1 MGSCRKTVMSP
12 IQVLDLAPISLNKS
26 QPLHDDFKKL
36 AADLDTSFADIG
48 FAYIKNHGIGQD
60 IIDNAM
66 EASMKFFKLAH
77 DVKTLSRKG
86 SEYQGWVE
94 QGREIFDQDED
105 GKVAELEVRETYDLK
120 NISPSGIFPDKNCP
134 ELRTA
139 LTRLSEESKAL
150 TKRLLHCL
158 SLALGKQGDFLNG
171 QHQGMLS
178 EGMEDEVECSTTLRS
193 IHYPP
198 IPDNLA
204 AQPGIIRC
212 GEHSD
217 YGTITLLFQDSLGG
231 LEVKDVTGTWVSA
244 NPIPGTILVNVGD
257 LLEAM
262 TAGKYPATR
271 HRVVVPEQEFMRK
284 TLRQSIAFFVHPDDA
299 IVCEPLSGPDPR
311 YPPVTAR
318 GHLEN
323 RFKATYGARLE

>member
-1 MGSCRKTVMSP
+1 MTS
-12 IQVLDLAPISLNKS
+12 IQVVDLAAISLDIRDPPEEDYKA
-26 QPLHDDFKKL
+26 L
-36 AADLDTSFADIG
+36 AAALDTSFADIG

-60 IIDNAM
+60 IIHNAM
-66 EASMKFFKLAH
+66 EASMKFFNMDQK
-77 DVKTLSRKG
+77 VKTLSRKG
-86 SEYQGWVE
+86 IEYQGWVE

-120 NISPSGIFPDKNCP
+120 NISSSGIFPDKQCP
-134 ELRTA
+134 ELRA
-139 LTRLSEESKAL
+139 GLTRLSEESKEL
-150 TKRLLHCL
+150 TKRLLRCL
-158 SLALGKQGDFLNG
+158 SLAMGMPNDYLTM

-178 EGMEDEVECSTTLRS
+178 EGMEDSVECSTTLRS

-198 IPDNLA
+198 IPDSLA

-231 LEVKDVTGTWVSA
+231 LEVKDVAGNWVSA
-244 NPIPGTILVNVGD
+244 NPIPGTILINVGD

-262 TAGKYPATR
+262 TTGRYPATR
-271 HRVVVPEQEFMRK
+271 HRVVVPEQEFRRM

-299 IVCEPLSGPDPR
+299 VVCQPLSGPDER

-323 RFKATYGARLE
+323 RFRATYGARLQ

>member
-1 MGSCRKTVMSP
+1 MGSCRKTIMSP

-120 NISPSGIFPDKNCP
+120 NISPSGIFPDEDCP
-134 ELRTA
+134 DLRAA
-139 LTRLSEESKAL
+139 LTNLCRDSRQLAL
-150 TKRLLHCL
+150 RLLSCI
-158 SLALGKQGDFLNG
+158 SL
-171 QHQGMLS
+171 
-178 EGMEDEVECSTTLRS
+178 TL
-193 IHYPP
+193 
-198 IPDNLA
+198 
-204 AQPGIIRC
+204 
-212 GEHSD
+212 
-217 YGTITLLFQDSLGG
+217 
-231 LEVKDVTGTWVSA
+231 
-244 NPIPGTILVNVGD
+244 
-257 LLEAM
+257 
-262 TAGKYPATR
+262 
-271 HRVVVPEQEFMRK
+271 
-284 TLRQSIAFFVHPDDA
+284 
-299 IVCEPLSGPDPR
+299 
-311 YPPVTAR
+311 
-318 GHLEN
+318 
-323 RFKATYGARLE
+323 